1 MRKLLAILALSML
14 VISAFGQEAGDG
26 AAPEEEVV
34 KEACPAW
41 LEFVKGLSTT
51 ESLAEKSAII
61 VLIIAM
67 AFALYWLV
75 MRVIRHMVLRLE
87 KASLTASAR
96 VRESGK
102 RAVTILALLANVVK
116 WTIGV
121 GALLWILSVLNVKMA
136 PLLAGAGILGVA
148 VGFGAQTLVKD
159 TITGFFLLLEGQY
172 IVGDYIE
179 VAGKFGLVESIG
191 LRVTVLKDLDNQ
203 LHYIPNG
210 SITTLTV
217 YEEAFVNYIAEVP
230 MASADDAYKAA
241 DVVQGVIADML
252 DDFPRHLPAAGPVV
266 VDITS
271 GGGASLR
278 IPLAVFPTQDWLAT
292 EELPTRVS
300 VALSGAGMSIPEG
313 RTIRTYSDLSRMPV
327 PPPIDETEADTSHST
342 TRWL

>member
-1 MRKLLAILALSML
+1 MRKLLTILASSML

-26 AAPEEEVV
+26 AAPEEEVAEEV
-34 KEACPAW
+34 GSPL

-51 ESLAEKSAII
+51 ESLVEKLAVIA
-61 VLIIAM
+61 LIIAM
-67 AFALYWLV
+67 AFALYWVVLQLIH
-75 MRVIRHMVLRLE
+75 RVVLRLE
-87 KASLTASAR
+87 AESLTASAR

-102 RAVTILALLANVVK
+102 RAVTILTLLANVVK

-217 YEEAFVNYIAEVP
+217 YEEAFVNYIVEVP
-230 MASADDAYKAA
+230 MASADDAHKAA
-241 DVVQGVIADML
+241 DVVQGVVADML
-252 DDFPRHLPAAGPVV
+252 EDFPRHLPAAGPVV

-278 IPLAVFPTQDWLAT
+278 IPLAIFPTQDWLAT

-300 VALSGAGMSIPEG
+300 VALKGADMGIPEG
-313 RTIRTYSDLSRMPV
+313 RTMRTYPDLSRMPL
-327 PPPIDETEADTSHST
+327 PPPIEQTEMDTPHST

>member
-1 MRKLLAILALSML
+1 MRKLLTILALTML
-14 VISAFGQEAGDG
+14 AISAFGQDAGDG
-26 AAPEEEVV
+26 AAAEEEVA
-34 KEACPAW
+34 KEVGPAW
-41 LEFVKGLSTT
+41 LEFFKSLSATKSIP
-51 ESLAEKSAII
+51 EKLAVIA
-61 VLIIAM
+61 LIIGM
-67 AFALYWLV
+67 AFALYWVV
-75 MRVIRHMVLRLE
+75 MRLIRRAVLRLE
-87 KASLTASAR
+87 EESLTATAR
-96 VRESGK
+96 LRESGK
-102 RAVTILALLANVVK
+102 RAVTILTLLANVVK

-172 IVGDYIE
+172 VVGDYIE

-217 YEEAFVNYIAEVP
+217 YEEAFVNYVVEVP
-230 MASADDAYKAA
+230 MASADDAYKGA
-241 DVVQGVIADML
+241 DVAQAVVADML
-252 DDFPRHLPAAGPVV
+252 EDFPRHLPAAGPVT
-266 VDITS
+266 VDITT

-278 IPLAVFPTQDWLAT
+278 IPLAIFPTQDWLAT

-300 VALSGAGMSIPEG
+300 VALKSADMGIPEG
-313 RTIRTYSDLSRMPV
+313 RTMRTYPDLSRMPV
-327 PPPIDETEADTSHST
+327 PPPIEQTEADTSHST